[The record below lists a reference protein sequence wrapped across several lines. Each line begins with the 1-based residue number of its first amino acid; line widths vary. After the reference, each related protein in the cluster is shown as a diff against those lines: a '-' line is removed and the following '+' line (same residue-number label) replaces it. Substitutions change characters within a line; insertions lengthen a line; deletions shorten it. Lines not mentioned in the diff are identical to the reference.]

1 MFLHGRKGRLDVPK
15 GGPALWSLVLSSALP
30 GAQTGPASKP
40 QPDFPNAVS
49 GGALTCTQA
58 RTFVV
63 PSRLLETKMKARLLV
78 LLRDSLFDDTNGIV
92 NIAREKEIKK
102 LADRLKNDKS
112 D

>member
-1 MFLHGRKGRLDVPK
+1 MPK
-15 GGPALWSLVLSSALP
+15 GGSALWSLVLSSALAS
-30 GAQTGPASKP
+30 AQMGPASKP

-63 PSRLLETKMKARLLV
+63 PSRLLEKAKLKARLLV

-102 LADRLKNDKS
+102 LADKLKNDRS